1 MDFIECQKQ
10 HNKQI
15 VIEISQVDY
24 HYIKVK
30 IKDTGSVIAPEIIN
44 KVFAPFFT
52 TKPVGQGTGLGLSIC
67 YQIVEKHQGKI
78 EVIPAVEKGTYFV
91 INLPIKHQGQ

>member
-24 HYIKVK
+24 QYIKVK

-44 KVFAPFFT
+44 KLFDPFFT
-52 TKPVGQGTGLGLSIC
+52 TKPVGKGTDLGVNIC
-67 YQIVEKHQGKI
+67 YQIVEKYQGNI
-78 EVIPAVEKGTYFV
+78 EVIPAVEKGT
-91 INLPIKHQGQ
+91 